1 MSRERERAINNK
13 LMEKYTLASINEEVL
28 QLLER
33 ARHAARNM
41 EPRKPS
47 FTYEA
52 TDLADYKHDRFEC
65 FSTD

>member
-1 MSRERERAINNK
+1 
-13 LMEKYTLASINEEVL
+13 MEKYTLASINEEVL